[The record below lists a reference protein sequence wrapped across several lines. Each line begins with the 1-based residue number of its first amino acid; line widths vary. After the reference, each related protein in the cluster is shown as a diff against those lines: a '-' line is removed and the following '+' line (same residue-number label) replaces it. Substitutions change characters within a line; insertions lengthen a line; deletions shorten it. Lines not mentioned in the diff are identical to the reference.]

1 MSTALRHKERSFMH
15 GTNARNCAM
24 INRNVIRLR
33 SKHKRCW
40 VTVIFIV
47 IFTIGMN
54 AKKRTKNQL
63 ELIIMY
69 TTKIFEMISMM
80 TLESGVVFAVRLVVE
95 RMIMHAV
102 TLQFHIQLQRLI
114 VNCAATTKINVAT
127 SKVVGIFIVPAALL
141 RFKIINLNTSS
152 LFAQLLYNTHNVVWE
167 KGTRRDCFPAGTS
180 KGFLELT
187 YTTHIS
193 LCRNP

>member
-1 MSTALRHKERSFMH
+1 M
-15 GTNARNCAM
+15 
-24 INRNVIRLR
+24 NRNVIRLR

-47 IFTIGMN
+47 IFTGRMN

-69 TTKIFEMISMM
+69 PTEIFEIPSMI
-80 TLESGVVFAVRLVVE
+80 TLESGVVFVVRLVVE

-114 VNCAATTKINVAT
+114 VNCAATIKVTVA
-127 SKVVGIFIVPAALL
+127 
-141 RFKIINLNTSS
+141 
-152 LFAQLLYNTHNVVWE
+152 
-167 KGTRRDCFPAGTS
+167 
-180 KGFLELT
+180 
-187 YTTHIS
+187 
-193 LCRNP
+193 

>member
-1 MSTALRHKERSFMH
+1 
-15 GTNARNCAM
+15 M

-69 TTKIFEMISMM
+69 TTKIFEMISMI
-80 TLESGVVFAVRLVVE
+80 TLESGVVFVVRLVEE

-102 TLQFHIQLQRLI
+102 KLQSHVETVLIHSLAAATVVRLI
-114 VNCAATTKINVAT
+114 LA
-127 SKVVGIFIVPAALL
+127 VPAAAMEE
-141 RFKIINLNTSS
+141 FK
-152 LFAQLLYNTHNVVWE
+152 Y
-167 KGTRRDCFPAGTS
+167 
-180 KGFLELT
+180 
-187 YTTHIS
+187 
-193 LCRNP
+193 